1 MSGGAR
7 RPPVYTKVHISCT
20 GNVYRHDFVL
30 YRCLRPSPVVVPVS
44 LGPCAGTGR
53 WGVPVAGGGVG
64 DRGLAARRWCRLCCN
79 GCCSQGVV
87 ASNRRACVAT
97 SWGRRRWTCS
107 RTCSRGPRTTTRSPE
122 VAWYD
127 ENDGSQSRGTSSSL
141 SRTTPSPSSRPT
153 WTATAMRRRSGRALG
168 DDTVAWYENDGSQS
182 STERTITTLA
192 DGPTDTPRR
201 VAQLPPW

>member
-1 MSGGAR
+1 M
-7 RPPVYTKVHISCT
+7 
-20 GNVYRHDFVL
+20 
-30 YRCLRPSPVVVPVS
+30 VPVPQAVAGRRTGAS
-44 LGPCAGTGR
+44 DPWAGTGR
-53 WGVPVAGGGVG
+53 WGGPVAACGAGG
-64 DRGLAARRWCRLCCN
+64 RGLAARRWCRLCCS

-168 DDTVAWYENDGSQS
+168 DDTVAWYANDGSQS

-201 VAQLPPW
+201 VIWRTYTAIICNESYVRDLVLRVAKLCSPS

>member
-127 ENDGSQSRGTSSSL
+127 ENDVSQSLAEHHHRSRGRL
-141 SRTTPSPSSRPT
+141 LLRLHDRRGRRRRCDGDA
-153 WTATAMRRRSGRALG
+153 TATRACSRRRHGR
-168 DDTVAWYENDGSQS
+168 V
-182 STERTITTLA
+182 ER
-192 DGPTDTPRR
+192 R
-201 VAQLPPW
+201 LPIIHGAHHCDAG